1 VIPSLTHT
9 DLAAVSASFL
19 AASCTMAPGKKS
31 QDVPD
36 RCQPT
41 LLSVPQ
47 ELRDKIVRAYG
58 MVEEHG

>member
-1 VIPSLTHT
+1 
-9 DLAAVSASFL
+9 
-19 AASCTMAPGKKS
+19 MAPGKKS